1 MGSES
6 GRLIRES
13 WGQVAGHE
21 LELARV
27 FYERL
32 FEIAPARAMLFAGTD
47 MSLQRAK
54 FAEMIA
60 EIARHAERPETLFG
74 ELKGLAER
82 HIGYGVAESDY
93 ALVGDALLFA
103 LAEVLGPA
111 MGQETRAAWGEG
123 YHLTAAVMLR
133 AHHRKGGA

>member
-1 MGSES
+1 MGSTS

-13 WGQVAGHE
+13 WDQVAGQE

-27 FYERL
+27 FYARL
-32 FEIAPARAMLFAGTD
+32 FEIAPTRAALFAGTD
-47 MSLQRAK
+47 MALQRGK

-60 EIARHAERPETLFG
+60 EIARHAERPESLFG

-82 HIGYGVAESDY
+82 HIGYGVAEADY
-93 ALVGDALLFA
+93 ALVGDALIFA
-103 LAEVLGPA
+103 LTEVLGPA
-111 MGQETRAAWGEG
+111 MGPETRTAWGEG

-133 AHHRKGGA
+133 AHHRKGGG